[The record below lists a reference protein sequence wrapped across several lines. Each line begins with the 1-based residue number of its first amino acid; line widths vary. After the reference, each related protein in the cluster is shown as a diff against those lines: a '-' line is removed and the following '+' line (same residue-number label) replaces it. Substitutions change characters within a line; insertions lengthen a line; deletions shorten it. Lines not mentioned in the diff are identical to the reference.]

1 MNEIVEE
8 CKGENEFLKTVIES
22 LLDES
27 RYVDEEQITTDA
39 LTGIRGI
46 IIGGTP
52 QWQQHMRKVVPHFKF
67 IEAEQLNYDT
77 KILENSDKIYF
88 NTAYNSHALFH
99 KTINVARKNQIK
111 VVFLNSNSVTTGFR
125 MLEQNSSQFTDE
137 HLVS

>member
-1 MNEIVEE
+1 
-8 CKGENEFLKTVIES
+8 
-22 LLDES
+22 
-27 RYVDEEQITTDA
+27 
-39 LTGIRGI
+39 
-46 IIGGTP
+46 
-52 QWQQHMRKVVPHFKF
+52 MRKVVPHFKF

-125 MLEQNSSQFTDE
+125 MLGQNSSQFTGE